1 METGRALRIDRQ
13 WPDFYKGFS
22 SVKTNS
28 NYSKNGRKVKIIPKI
43 RDFAAG
49 FLFCLLSITLLRRPV
64 SSETGFF
71 PALSLLTKG
80 RPGHLQRGG
89 LEFNP
94 DYSVKTSVSPVT
106 GRPVP
111 PQRGGP
117 CNNIPFIS
125 MTLLTEAA
133 CRETADGPAEDGT
146 GRGGQRSD
154 ADHPAFISTHT
165 TIHGKG
171 GLEPSLDSP
180 PLFDWLDTLLEK
192 IVIVES
198 GGQLNPEAGDD
209 GRSVGI
215 LQIGM
220 PAIKDV
226 NKFYGTNFKSEDR
239 RDIEKSK
246 LIARLYL
253 SYWLNYHKAE
263 ICSKIWVGGPDGWRQ
278 KCTEDYWQKIKKNKV
293 MPGPARWG
301 EAGWGWVRCGG
312 VWSAHVWSGKAG

>member
-1 METGRALRIDRQ
+1 
-13 WPDFYKGFS
+13 
-22 SVKTNS
+22 VKTNS

-125 MTLLTEAA
+125 MTLRTEAA

-154 ADHPAFISTHT
+154 ADRPADISTHT

-198 GGQLNPEAGDD
+198 GGQTDPPDGD
-209 GRSVGI
+209 GGLAVGI
-215 LQIGM
+215 LQIHHCVVT
-220 PAIKDV
+220 DV
-226 NKFYGTNFKSEDR
+226 NRLYGTDFTDEDR

-246 LIARLYL
+246 QIAKLYL
-253 SYWLNYHKAE
+253 TYWLNYHKEE
-263 ICSKIWVGGPDGWRQ
+263 ICAKIWVGGPDGWMQ
-278 KCTEDYWQKIKKNKV
+278 ECTENYWQKVKKLKPNI
-293 MPGPARWG
+293 
-301 EAGWGWVRCGG
+301 
-312 VWSAHVWSGKAG
+312 